1 MTLREKLL
9 AAAFLLIAVAAQAQ
23 NGNVDFTALDKVA
36 GEEMKAR
43 HTPGATVAVV
53 IGDRVVYAKG
63 YGVAS
68 VETATPVTT
77 ETLFRMGST
86 TKMFTAAALVTLA
99 DRGKIKLDAPVGE
112 FVKGLHPSVARV
124 TAHQLLSQSA
134 GLRDFAS
141 PVTSHDDAA
150 LGENVRSWKEDVFF
164 TEPGKIYSYSS
175 AGYWLAGFVAEEL
188 HGKPYAD
195 AMEELVFRP
204 LGMARTTLRPL
215 AAATYPLAMG
225 HNVVENKPAVI
236 RPVYNNVAMWPG
248 GSIFSSVSELARFAV
263 ALMHGGKIEGK
274 QALAPLVAEK
284 LPARQFRLPG
294 AEEVHYGYGLL
305 GFEQRGVRVVSHG
318 GASRGYGSSI
328 DLAPERKFA
337 VIVLTNRSGETLPAT
352 RAKAMELALALKPQP
367 PDAPPQPLPVGA
379 NEMADYVG
387 TYVHAPQRWEVSARD
402 GKLFIKDEGGEFAL
416 TKVGERTFAYGN
428 AGENQIIFVSG
439 ADGKTEH
446 LFMGLY
452 AAKKAARAEGK

>member
-1 MTLREKLL
+1 MTPRARFL
-9 AAAFLLIAVAAQAQ
+9 AAALLLVAATARAQ
-23 NGNVDFTALDKVA
+23 NGNIGFTALDKVA

-43 HTPGATVAVV
+43 HTPGAAVAVV

-68 VETATPVTT
+68 VETVTPVTT
-77 ETLFRMGST
+77 DTLFRMGST

-99 DRGKIKLDAPVGE
+99 DGGKIRLDAPVGE
-112 FVKGLHPSVARV
+112 FVKGLHSSVARL

-141 PVTSHDDAA
+141 PVTSQDDAA
-150 LGENVRSWKEDVFF
+150 LGENVRSWKADVFF

-175 AGYWLAGFVAEEL
+175 AGYWLAGFVAEGL

-204 LGMARTTLRPL
+204 LGMTRTTLRPL
-215 AAATYPLAMG
+215 AAATYPLAIG
-225 HNVVENKPAVI
+225 HNTVENKPAVI
-236 RPVYNNVAMWPG
+236 RPIYNNVAMWPG
-248 GSIFSSVSELARFAV
+248 GSIFSNVNELARFV
-263 ALMHGGKIEGK
+263 IALMHGGKIEGR

-284 LPARQFRLPG
+284 LAAKQFRLPG

-318 GASRGYGSSI
+318 GASQGYGSSI
-328 DLAPERKFA
+328 DLVPEHQFA

-352 RAKAMELALALKPQP
+352 RTKAMELALALKPQT
-367 PDAPPQPLPVGA
+367 PDAPPKPLPVGA
-379 NEMADYVG
+379 NEMADYAG
-387 TYVHAPQRWEVSARD
+387 TYVHAPQRWDVSARG
-402 GKLFIKDEGGEFAL
+402 GKLFIKEEGGEFAL
-416 TKVGERTFAYGN
+416 TKVGERTFAYGD
-428 AGENQIIFVSG
+428 AGENQIVFVPG

>member
-1 MTLREKLL
+1 MTFSLKFSVVLL
-9 AAAFLLIAVAAQAQ
+9 LLVAAARAQTRQ
-23 NGNVDFTALDKVA
+23 FDFTALDKVA
-36 GEEMKAR
+36 DEEMKAR
-43 HTPGATVAVV
+43 HTPGAAVAVV
-53 IGDRVVYAKG
+53 VGDRVAYAKG

-68 VETATPVTT
+68 AETDAPVTPD
-77 ETLFRMGST
+77 TLFRMGST

-99 DRGKIKLDAPVGE
+99 DRGKVKLDAPIGDV
-112 FVKGLHPSVARV
+112 VKGLHPSVARV

-141 PVTSHDDAA
+141 PVTSQDDAA
-150 LGENVRSWKEDVFF
+150 LGANVRSWKEDVFF

-175 AGYWLAGFVAEEL
+175 AGYWLAGLVAEEL

-225 HNVVENKPAVI
+225 HNVVENKPAVV
-236 RPVYNNVAMWPG
+236 RPIYNNVAMWPG
-248 GSIFSSVSELARFAV
+248 GSIFSNVNELARFAV
-263 ALMHGGKIEGK
+263 ALMHGGKIDGK
-274 QALAPLVAEK
+274 QALAPLVVEK

-305 GFEQRGVRVVSHG
+305 GFEQRGVRLVSHG

-328 DLAPERKFA
+328 DLVPEQRFA

-352 RAKAMELALALKPQP
+352 RAKAMELALALQPQSP
-367 PDAPPQPLPVGA
+367 EAPPKPLPVSA
-379 NEMADYVG
+379 NEIADYVG
-387 TYVHAPQRWEVSARD
+387 AYVHAPQRWEVSVRD
-402 GKLFIKDEGGEFAL
+402 GKLFIKEEGGEFAL
-416 TKVGERTFAYGN
+416 TKVGERTFSYGN
-428 AGENQIIFVSG
+428 SGENQIIFVPG
-439 ADGKTEH
+439 ADGKAEH

-452 AAKKAARAEGK
+452 AAKKVGRAARN